1 VGPVIPVRVLAVASE
16 IMLEELV
23 SFLLAADCTCQQDTA
38 NHWGGKFN
46 DQVMGPSSAQ
56 AQMKYSPSGAQLDA
70 DGKLKLASSGVVA
83 LEFKRWSTE
92 LGKSVTVIVFRGTGS
107 KGDKNNLRDWHHNH
121 VTNSGFTKRMKEM
134 WAEAGL
140 EWTKAMDKR
149 SKQITFFASAG
160 TCIYHDIANDWGTN
174 TAASDPAVYWD
185 ITKKMIEEVDKD
197 VDVGKPDSAGGI
209 RYSESSLVCI
219 STAKI

>member
-1 VGPVIPVRVLAVASE
+1 
-16 IMLEELV
+16 M
-23 SFLLAADCTCQQDTA
+23 LLA
-38 NHWGGKFN
+38 H
-46 DQVMGPSSAQ
+46 VS
-56 AQMKYSPSGAQLDA
+56 A
-70 DGKLKLASSGVVA
+70 DGKLKTASSGVVA

-174 TAASDPAVYWD
+174 TAASDPAEYWD
-185 ITKKMIEEVDKD
+185 ITKKMIEEVYKD